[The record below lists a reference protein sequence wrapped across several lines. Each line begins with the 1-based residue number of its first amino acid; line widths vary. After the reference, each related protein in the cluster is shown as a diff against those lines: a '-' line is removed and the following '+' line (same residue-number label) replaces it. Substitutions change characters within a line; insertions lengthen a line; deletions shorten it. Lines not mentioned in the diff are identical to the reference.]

1 VVRLSAKASI
11 AAVDLVLLAMFAV
24 CAVLL
29 LWIILRAIVR
39 NRETMAAVPGKL
51 FSIYCLRAAFA
62 TLGGR
67 LNPAQ
72 QLD

>member
-1 VVRLSAKASI
+1 
-11 AAVDLVLLAMFAV
+11 
-24 CAVLL
+24 LL